1 MMKDIRKLSD
11 AQLHA
16 LDLASRYKLQR
27 SCMGWWAVASD
38 GSALS
43 DPVEILA
50 PNTRDI
56 DWSDIPV
63 QQWSPTVFH

>member
-27 SCMGWWAVASD
+27 SSLGWWAVASD
-38 GSALS
+38 GSAHS
-43 DPVEILA
+43 PKAARA
-50 PNTRDI
+50 PRLCQCCQR
-56 DWSDIPV
+56 SRS
-63 QQWSPTVFH
+63 QA